1 MDIDG
6 GAGALVGE
14 RERERESTGQ
24 GLAYPPCAEEHHD
37 AGLAEWVHER
47 GGHGARPNRVG
58 VLARTQQVRLW
69 DELPVPETSL
79 ERLDVGQPH

>member
-14 RERERESTGQ
+14 RENPRDR

-58 VLARTQQVRLW
+58 VLART
-69 DELPVPETSL
+69 
-79 ERLDVGQPH
+79 